1 MSARLPS
8 SNLLMRSATT
18 KTDPSLGKSAQDSR
32 RRVQEVSQPCA
43 GAGPRLHGLRSDKLL
58 IPLMALRL
66 RLLLRLRLGLLLGL
80 RARGPLI
87 TPVRS
92 SH

>member
-32 RRVQEVSQPCA
+32 RVREVSQPCT
-43 GAGPRLHGLRSDKLL
+43 GAVPRLHGLRSDKLL